1 MGCGKSKHAVETAT
15 TITKSTN
22 SDGTK
27 QTTTATA
34 TKTVKETTTGSS
46 LIQKEAETKS
56 LSVEDT
62 DKKPVN
68 DVGKTD
74 NEAPTLAEKVEKPA
88 EGLKDVKVKDSNPTE
103 NAAPTSAENAGKAEE
118 VVRGEEKVNGLG
130 QADANNVSNAVP
142 TSSKDDVA
150 TTEVVKEDEGK
161 REPTLKADNNAKTA
175 NVVPI
180 EENKMK
186 ESNLT
191 KDNLTK
197 TEFLTPT
204 LSEDVVGPF
213 EVTKGDGEIKD
224 SKKETVT
231 ATSDEKPLKTI
242 DAPSNPKDDDN
253 HKVKEQK
260 LVVKASESTKVE
272 AKKDAA
278 VTGKDIAKAKITV
291 ATETEKVSTANGANV
306 AETQEKKP

>member
-46 LIQKEAETKS
+46 LIQKEADTKS
-56 LSVEDT
+56 LRVEDT

-68 DVGKTD
+68 NVDKTD
-74 NEAPTLAEKVEKPA
+74 NEKVEKPA
-88 EGLKDVKVKDSNPTE
+88 EGLKDVKVKDSDPAE

-130 QADANNVSNAVP
+130 QADANNVSNVVP

-224 SKKETVT
+224 SKKETIP
-231 ATSDEKPLKTI
+231 ATSDEKPVKTI
-242 DAPSNPKDDDN
+242 DAPSNPNDDN

-272 AKKDAA
+272 AKKEDAA
-278 VTGKDIAKAKITV
+278 VTEKDIAKAKISV
-291 ATETEKVSTANGANV
+291 ATETEKVSTANGAKV